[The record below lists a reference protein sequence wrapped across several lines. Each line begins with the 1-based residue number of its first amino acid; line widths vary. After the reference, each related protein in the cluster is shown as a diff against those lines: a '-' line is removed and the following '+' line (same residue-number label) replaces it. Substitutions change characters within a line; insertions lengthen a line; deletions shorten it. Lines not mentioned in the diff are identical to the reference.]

1 MSVLARLRRHL
12 GRGDQQQT
20 TTHSE
25 AVCLARA
32 ILSALQQDLAKPSN
46 LVLDTEQACV
56 DVWTQAA
63 SCDCAFLHLIRTR
76 RKYSQKRLNF
86 KDCEQGK
93 ELLKSFL
100 QQYLPLFPVPQ
111 VFSSHHFYKITHYCV
126 IHFSFLIRLA
136 SPCLVLFLKQIVL
149 NYSKICIILY
159 IYLFILAP

>member
-25 AVCLARA
+25 AVCLARS
-32 ILSALQQDLAKPSN
+32 ILAALQQDLTEPSN

-76 RKYSQKRLNF
+76 RKYSQKRLDF
-86 KDCEQGK
+86 KDCERGK
-93 ELLKSFL
+93 ELFK
-100 QQYLPLFPVPQ
+100 
-111 VFSSHHFYKITHYCV
+111 
-126 IHFSFLIRLA
+126 
-136 SPCLVLFLKQIVL
+136 
-149 NYSKICIILY
+149 
-159 IYLFILAP
+159 

>member
-100 QQYLPLFPVPQ
+100 QYLPLFPVP
-111 VFSSHHFYKITHYCV
+111 
-126 IHFSFLIRLA
+126 
-136 SPCLVLFLKQIVL
+136 
-149 NYSKICIILY
+149 
-159 IYLFILAP
+159 